1 MEETLTLIGYHASH
15 EQFKPSELLEYV
27 QLAEQAGFTA
37 AMCSDHFLPWSEAQ
51 GESGFAWSWLGAALA
66 RTSLPFGVVNAPGY
80 RYHPAII
87 AQAVATLVEMF
98 PGRVGVAV
106 GSGEAMNEHITGEHW
121 PIKAER
127 NARLRECVEVMRDLW
142 AGKLVVHNGRVRVDE
157 AQLYTLPAEPPL
169 VVGAALSV
177 ETASWMGDWADALI
191 TVNQPDRREQQVID
205 AFRAN
210 GGADKPVY
218 LQVHLS
224 WDTDD
229 ATARQSAWDQ
239 WRATSMDSVVL
250 ADLRLPHQFEA
261 AAKYVQPGDM
271 DGSVR
276 IAADPRQHLDWI
288 RQDLELDLAGLML
301 HNVGRN
307 QRAFIETFGSDVLPE
322 LG

>member
-1 MEETLTLIGYHASH
+1 
-15 EQFKPSELLEYV
+15 
-27 QLAEQAGFTA
+27 
-37 AMCSDHFLPWSEAQ
+37 
-51 GESGFAWSWLGAALA
+51 
-66 RTSLPFGVVNAPGY
+66 
-80 RYHPAII
+80 
-87 AQAVATLVEMF
+87 
-98 PGRVGVAV
+98 
-106 GSGEAMNEHITGEHW
+106 
-121 PIKAER
+121 
-127 NARLRECVEVMRDLW
+127 MRDLW

-177 ETASWMGDWADALI
+177 ETARWMGDWADALI
-191 TVNQPDRREQQVID
+191 TVNQPDRQERDVIE

-210 GGADKPVY
+210 GGRDKPVY

-239 WRATSMDSVVL
+239 WRATSLDSVVL

-261 AAKYVQPGDM
+261 AAKYVQPDDM

-276 IAADPRQHLDWI
+276 IAADPGQHLDWI

-307 QRAFIETFGSDVLPE
+307 QRAFIETFGNTVLPE